1 MKKTIK
7 QITLLLAALCVLA
20 SCEHTQV
27 QETVVHPD
35 GSLDK
40 TLIAEVEDKDYE
52 ILALDSARGWT
63 KEVLLLDSSSNQES
77 KSKKYRLTF
86 RKHFASAEEANQ
98 DLAIPSD
105 TLFRITSSFQK
116 EYRWFYTYIRYSDT
130 YHALNRLKL
139 PVTNYLTPEDSA
151 FMLRLPAE
159 GKPINQAD
167 SLYLASLNERLFDVY
182 GLHAL
187 FEEYMD
193 ITRNVM
199 AEQQVDKSWMD
210 SLQSYQPHLLHRLE
224 HDNSVDDH
232 EILHL
237 LDSLKFPLDYTSAQQ
252 QFDSMGQSLE
262 QRTGFISFANEGKYT
277 NVIHM
282 PWEVTDTNADS
293 IAGRSLYWHPPVIK
307 FIVTDYTMYAEAR
320 TLNWW
325 AIAISLVIVGF
336 TGYLFLR
343 KRIQS

>member
-20 SCEHTQV
+20 SCEHTQL

-40 TLIAEVEDKDYE
+40 TLIAEVEDDDYE

-63 KEVLLLDSSSNQES
+63 KEVLLLDSTTE
-77 KSKKYRLTF
+77 KTEDKKYRLTF

-98 DLAIPSD
+98 DLAIPAD

-130 YHALNRLKL
+130 YHALNRLAL
-139 PVTNYLTPEDSA
+139 PITNYLTPEDSA

-159 GKPINQAD
+159 GKPISPAD
-167 SLYLASLNERLFDVY
+167 SLYLASLNTRLFDVY

-187 FEEYMD
+187 FGEYMD
-193 ITRNVM
+193 ITQKVM
-199 AEQQVDKSWMD
+199 AEQQVHQSWLD
-210 SLQSYQPHLLHRLE
+210 SLQSYRPHLLSRLE
-224 HDNSVDDH
+224 HDNNVDDH

-237 LDSLKFPLDYTSAQQ
+237 LDSLKFPLNYTLAQQ
-252 QFDSMGQSLE
+252 QFDSMGQPLE

-282 PWEVTDTNADS
+282 PWTVTDTNADS

-307 FIVTDYTMYAEAR
+307 FLVTDYTMYAEAR

-325 AIAISLVIVGF
+325 AIVISLVIVGL

-343 KRIQS
+343 KRIQP